1 MKTARNIYLS
11 QSPDKRLDALFYY
24 TPRENEDPLRVYH
37 NVTKSTRARL
47 ARLVKKAIRT
57 VPNPENKYSP
67 YKSLISIF
75 PPRKDK

>member
-1 MKTARNIYLS
+1 MKKTARNIYLS

-47 ARLVKKAIRT
+47 ARLVKNAIRT
-57 VPNPENKYSP
+57 VPKRRPHP
-67 YKSLISIF
+67 LAG
-75 PPRKDK
+75 